1 MTSPDKLVGGVYAMD
16 NDIDIDD
23 IDDIDLIDLND
34 NDIYDLIT
42 LESEGF

>member
-1 MTSPDKLVGGVYAMD
+1 MASLSKLVGGVYAMD
-16 NDIDIDD
+16 NDID

>member
-1 MTSPDKLVGGVYAMD
+1 MD
-16 NDIDIDD
+16 NDID

>member
-16 NDIDIDD
+16 NDID

>member
-1 MTSPDKLVGGVYAMD
+1 VTSPDKLVGGVYAMD
-16 NDIDIDD
+16 NDID

>member
-1 MTSPDKLVGGVYAMD
+1 MD

-23 IDDIDLIDLND
+23 IDLNDLND

>member
-1 MTSPDKLVGGVYAMD
+1 MD
-16 NDIDIDD
+16 NDMVDIDD
-23 IDDIDLIDLND
+23 TDLIDLND